1 MKRKRFPK
9 SDGLIFFMSDLHCS
23 LCCVYDLR
31 TGGKKFGQD
40 NLCKFL
46 NLVFPSVK
54 TCGKKMCET
63 EISSRNSEKKQLT
76 SDLEN

>member
-1 MKRKRFPK
+1 MRKRNDFPK
-9 SDGLIFFMSDLHCS
+9 SDGSARIIFFMSDLHCF

-40 NLCKFL
+40 NLCKCL

-54 TCGKKMCET
+54 TWGKK
-63 EISSRNSEKKQLT
+63 NV
-76 SDLEN
+76 